1 MFLPNLMGFANFYKT
16 SDSYTVNQEYW
27 GTGLQ
32 ASLSAFVGFRDVA
45 AYLKAR
51 QEVKGAYV
59 EREETAMMVLLQVL
73 EAYNNLQD
81 AKAVLDVAE
90 AASVAAGK
98 TFTAMD
104 AQSRVGLVPLSQLL
118 QAHAAHSQTVAQR
131 NTAALANAVALHAF
145 KNVVG
150 GYIQGIAEDRPN
162 NVAHHGPPTAAIG
175 PNPNVE
181 LKGE

>member
-1 MFLPNLMGFANFYKT
+1 
-16 SDSYTVNQEYW
+16 VNQEYW

-59 EREETAMMVLLQVL
+59 EREETAMMVLLQVV
-73 EAYNNLQD
+73 EAYKNLKD
-81 AKAVLDVAE
+81 VKAVLDVAE
-90 AASVAAGK
+90 AAAAAADK
-98 TFTAMD
+98 TLTAMD
-104 AQSRVGLVPLSQLL
+104 AQYRVGFVPLSQLL
-118 QAHAAHSQTVAQR
+118 QAQAGHSQAVAQR
-131 NTAALANAVALHAF
+131 NTTAFANAVALHAF

-150 GYIQGIAEDRPN
+150 GYIERIANDRPDN
-162 NVAHHGPPTAAIG
+162 AERRGPAKAIG

>member
-1 MFLPNLMGFANFYKT
+1 MFLPNLVGFANYYKT

-73 EAYNNLQD
+73 EAYKNLQD
-81 AKAVLDVAE
+81 AKAFLDVAE
-90 AASVAAGK
+90 KAAAAADKALTSV
-98 TFTAMD
+98 D
-104 AQSRVGLVPLSQLL
+104 AQYRVDLVPLSQLL
-118 QAHAAHSQTVAQR
+118 QARAVHAQTVAQR
-131 NTAALANAVALHAF
+131 NTAAFANAVALHAF

-150 GYIQGIAEDRPN
+150 GYIERIAEDRPDN
-162 NVAHHGPPTAAIG
+162 AERRGRAEAIG
-175 PNPNVE
+175 PAANVE